1 MNTKETY
8 EATGS
13 QVSALGKLESALPAF
28 LRKKG
33 TAVLVL
39 LLCVVLSVGLSWA
52 NAPADLSKVEIDR
65 SECVIDSANILSDE
79 TTTYMENLNVELSSS
94 CYGAQIGVMTVDT
107 TGRTDIAS
115 YAEQV
120 FEKWGPGS
128 KDQNNGVLLL
138 LVPGD
143 DNYYCATGSGLVNEM
158 PSSTVSALLNDN
170 LEQAWVAGEY
180 DSGVQQTS
188 LAIANEIARIYGV
201 SLSGGYGQGLSSN
214 TQSNNNAEYYPQQT
228 NYSGASAVGDVIS
241 IIIFIAVVVVLIV
254 LISNVF
260 RGGGGGGYGYRRN
273 SFFFFPFFGGWG
285 RPRGPR
291 PPRGSRPPYGPGPG
305 PGPRPPYGGGPRPPR
320 PPRPPQPPRNGGG
333 FGGFGG
339 FGGMGGGSFG
349 GGSRGGFGGMGGGS
363 FGGGA
368 GRGFGGGSF
377 GGGSG
382 RGFGGGGG
390 SFGGGAGRR

>member
-1 MNTKETY
+1 MNKKETY
-8 EATGS
+8 EASGS

-39 LLCVVLSVGLSWA
+39 LLCVVLSVGLAWL

-94 CYGAQIGVMTVDT
+94 CYGAQIGVMTVDS

-120 FEKWGPGS
+120 FEEWGPGS

-201 SLSGGYGQGLSSN
+201 SLSGGYGQGLNSN
-214 TQSNNNAEYYPQQT
+214 TQSNNNMEYYPQQT
-228 NYSGASAVGDVIS
+228 NYYGAMAVGDVVS
-241 IIIFIAVVVVLIV
+241 IVIFIAVVLVLII

-285 RPRGPR
+285 RPPR
-291 PPRGSRPPYGPGPG
+291 
-305 PGPRPPYGGGPRPPR
+305 GPRPPYGGGPRPPR
-320 PPRPPQPPRNGGG
+320 PPRPPQPPRNG
-333 FGGFGG
+333 GGFGG

-382 RGFGGGGG
+382 RGFGGGG
-390 SFGGGAGRR
+390 SVGGGAGRR